1 MLPPRRRVHDQDDE
15 EEEEEEEEGD
25 GRSNRPAQASV
36 LYQDLLMSDVE
47 DDASEEEGDN
57 PFSCRFTI
65 ILQHSESINS
75 KIWWTQNVLSL
86 VKCPDEMRLTFQPY
100 NYRRAAATRTE
111 RLMCDLH
118 LHRELR
124 RQPAWAWSRTKV

>member
-65 ILQHSESINS
+65 ILQRSES
-75 KIWWTQNVLSL
+75 K
-86 VKCPDEMRLTFQPY
+86 
-100 NYRRAAATRTE
+100 
-111 RLMCDLH
+111 
-118 LHRELR
+118 
-124 RQPAWAWSRTKV
+124 

>member
-65 ILQHSESINS
+65 ILQRSESINS
-75 KIWWTQNVLSL
+75 KIWWTQNVFSL
-86 VKCPDEMRLTFQPY
+86 VKCPDEMRLTLQPY
-100 NYRRAAATRTE
+100 NYRRVAATQRE
-111 RLMCDLH
+111 RLMCDLR
-118 LHRELR
+118 LHGELR
-124 RQPAWAWSRTKV
+124 RRPAWAWSRMKV